1 MGGTLRDKI
10 LEFRELGADPLLQE
24 ILDNEKR
31 SEFKRRARLHS
42 TQLYRNVQE
51 LENAGKWNAIRIQE
65 QRRHECAL
73 LDMIKAKESEARFA
87 IEKSEKDERLA
98 KEIQKLDR
106 AKEAE
111 VKNRIQLRN
120 KEPELR
126 DLAAKIRQRIHGQ
139 SLAAQIQYNMR
150 QKKAEVEK
158 EQELDRQLL
167 EAALMNDMEES
178 RKAKLR
184 EMKQNEEL
192 KRFLAEEDVI
202 CNAKVAALTADKED
216 SKRLVDELV
225 QEENRLIA
233 EENAEKWRKR
243 QEWSNEYNQFLA
255 NKKEKD
261 SDLEREKNYHK
272 MLLEDQ
278 RMIYERQQAEERR
291 KKDAVNRR
299 IQLQATVGLKT
310 AELCDSYERNRFR
323 FVEVN
328 EELERSKAALEE
340 YNWAEEEQRKKRIQE
355 EKFGQELRQL
365 KEYRRKLREEED
377 AKEHEQDR
385 ILMETMTKAAAEK
398 EAEKNT
404 EKQKLMDE
412 MKQQLDDSKKYKAE
426 DRVREL
432 QLEEEYRRFQDDYNS
447 RVAAER
453 QAMQLSLNRED
464 FRMKQKSLPYKETES
479 YCCYPF
485 DLDWIW

>member
-31 SEFKRRARLHS
+31 SEFKRRARSHS
-42 TQLYRNVQE
+42 TQLYRNIQE

-73 LDMIKAKESEARFA
+73 LDMIKAKESEARLA

-106 AKEAE
+106 EKEAE
-111 VKNRIQLRN
+111 VKTRIQLRN

-139 SLAAQIQYNMR
+139 SLAAQIQCNMR

-167 EAALMNDMEES
+167 EAALMNDMEEC

-192 KRFLAEEDVI
+192 KRFLAEEDVV
-202 CNAKVAALTADKED
+202 CNAKVAAITADKED

-233 EENAEKWRKR
+233 EEKAEKWRKR
-243 QEWSNEYNQFLA
+243 QQWLNEYNQFLA
-255 NKKEKD
+255 NKSEKQ
-261 SDLEREKNYHK
+261 SDLEREKDYHK

-291 KKDAVNRR
+291 KKDAVNKR
-299 IQLQATVGLKT
+299 IQLQA
-310 AELCDSYERNRFR
+310 SNP
-323 FVEVN
+323 N
-328 EELERSKAALEE
+328 
-340 YNWAEEEQRKKRIQE
+340 
-355 EKFGQELRQL
+355 
-365 KEYRRKLREEED
+365 
-377 AKEHEQDR
+377 
-385 ILMETMTKAAAEK
+385 
-398 EAEKNT
+398 
-404 EKQKLMDE
+404 
-412 MKQQLDDSKKYKAE
+412 
-426 DRVREL
+426 
-432 QLEEEYRRFQDDYNS
+432 
-447 RVAAER
+447 
-453 QAMQLSLNRED
+453 
-464 FRMKQKSLPYKETES
+464 
-479 YCCYPF
+479 
-485 DLDWIW
+485 